1 MNRAPSKNDTWWAE
15 HQRTCG
21 GTYTKI
27 REPEDYGKK
36 KGKEKDKEPGK
47 EEKETKKGRVN
58 VKNSDDLKKCCNY
71 PKLNNDFYHKCLQKM
86 QAEWQTM

>member
-27 REPEDYGKK
+27 KEPEDYGKK
-36 KGKEKDKEPGK
+36 KGKEKDKEGKDKEKEGK
-47 EEKETKKGRVN
+47 EISKKGIIEPSHQ
-58 VKNSDDLKKCCNY
+58 KT
-71 PKLNNDFYHKCLQKM
+71 NNLGFRSNTNLPV
-86 QAEWQTM
+86 